1 MFARTQTANNLLPRP
16 PRIKQR
22 GGECMEWNEF
32 NGICSFCAAC
42 VAPRSVLR
50 VLHLGKI
57 LPLGGW
63 QSAPLVLDNEGLWSC
78 EVLVHHGRRIKEVFV
93 GAGLCLRPEG
103 WSTTLACPDTMS
115 GCRGRHKGCVSQKTS
130 LWHFAGWDRVGGI
143 LTRPLHSHEGFAY
156 LRQS

>member
-1 MFARTQTANNLLPRP
+1 MLELRLQIICSLVHRESNREG
-16 PRIKQR
+16 R
-22 GGECMEWNEF
+22 ECMEWNEF

-42 VAPRSVLR
+42 VAPRSALR

>member
-1 MFARTQTANNLLPRP
+1 MYGVERIQRNLLILRGLCGAALGFARFAPWEDSP
-16 PRIKQR
+16 P
-22 GGECMEWNEF
+22 G
-32 NGICSFCAAC
+32 
-42 VAPRSVLR
+42 
-50 VLHLGKI
+50 
-57 LPLGGW
+57 

-130 LWHFAGWDRVGGI
+130 LWHFAGTRLEESPQDLCI
-143 LTRPLHSHEGFAY
+143 LTKALHIFDKAREY
-156 LRQS
+156 LVCL

>member
-1 MFARTQTANNLLPRP
+1 
-16 PRIKQR
+16 
-22 GGECMEWNEF
+22 MEWNEF

-42 VAPRSVLR
+42 VAPRSALR

-130 LWHFAGWDRVGGI
+130 LWHFAGTRLEESPQDLCI
-143 LTRPLHSHEGFAY
+143 LTKALHIFDKARKYLVRP
-156 LRQS
+156 